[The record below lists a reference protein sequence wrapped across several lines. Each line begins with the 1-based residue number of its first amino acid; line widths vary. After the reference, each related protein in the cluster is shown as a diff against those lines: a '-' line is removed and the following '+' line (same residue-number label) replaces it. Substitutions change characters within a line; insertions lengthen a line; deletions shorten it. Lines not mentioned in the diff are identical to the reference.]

1 MTTSGTSDTKPTT
14 PAEKPGGAEHEER
27 SAYQEKRQA
36 QLDEL
41 SARLDLWEAKARK
54 AKAGARIR
62 YAEEIGKL
70 RGKLETARLKL
81 SLLQDTGET
90 AWDDVKAGV
99 ESALRDLRSAF
110 KRASSR
116 FE

>member
-1 MTTSGTSDTKPTT
+1 MTNGGTSGTR
-14 PAEKPGGAEHEER
+14 PAMRAGKGEGTEGEKR

-41 SARLDLWEAKARK
+41 AARLDLWEAKARK
-54 AKAGARIR
+54 SKAEARIR

-81 SLLQDTGET
+81 SLLQDSGEA
-90 AWDDVKAGV
+90 AWEDVRSGV
-99 ESALRDLRSAF
+99 EAAMQDLRSAF